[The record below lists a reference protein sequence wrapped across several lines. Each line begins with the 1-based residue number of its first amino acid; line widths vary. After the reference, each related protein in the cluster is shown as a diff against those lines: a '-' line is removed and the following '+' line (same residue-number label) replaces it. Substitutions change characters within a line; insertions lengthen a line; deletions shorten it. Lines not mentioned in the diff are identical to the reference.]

1 MANDIEGMQKA
12 KNDAKKPSVR
22 LGAAERRVQNKNKA
36 LEAAKLA
43 ATVAAEA
50 VREAQRKLAKADE
63 KVLECQRQWQEAEEE
78 RQRLW
83 QQPVAEASVEDIT
96 ARGDISVLESL
107 AQSVAGDAEGMR
119 ALEVLRK
126 KVSAARGA
134 QLLIQENFP
143 ATQVGNSTGSGPAAL
158 QGSTGILSTGVPS
171 NPSVVDEGE
180 LLFAGKSA
188 TNSAYSLRTKPY

>member
-1 MANDIEGMQKA
+1 M
-12 KNDAKKPSVR
+12 
-22 LGAAERRVQNKNKA
+22 
-36 LEAAKLA
+36 
-43 ATVAAEA
+43 
-50 VREAQRKLAKADE
+50 
-63 KVLECQRQWQEAEEE
+63 
-78 RQRLW
+78 
-83 QQPVAEASVEDIT
+83 
-96 ARGDISVLESL
+96 LESL

-126 KVSAARGA
+126 KVSSANGV

-143 ATQVGNSTGSGPAAL
+143 ATQVGNSTGSGPVAP
-158 QGSTGILSTGVPS
+158 QCSTGIVSTGALS